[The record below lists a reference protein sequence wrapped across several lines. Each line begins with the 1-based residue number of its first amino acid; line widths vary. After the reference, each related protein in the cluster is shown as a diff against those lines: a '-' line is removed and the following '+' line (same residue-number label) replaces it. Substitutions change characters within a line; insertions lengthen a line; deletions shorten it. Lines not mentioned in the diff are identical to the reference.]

1 MSVFNCVISSVV
13 VSVSMLT
20 LIPTV
25 AAQEIPYGVSDKE
38 KLSILLGDAKAH
50 LASHAGDLNWLKAAG
65 IASHQLANMKVE
77 GASGDAV
84 SYLRKATELEPDNAE
99 ILAYLGSA
107 YAMAGRDSGF
117 VVNKVSNV
125 NKGLAALD
133 KAVKKDPHNLNV
145 RYIRGSVSYN
155 LPTMFSRQA
164 TAESDYLF
172 YVSEAKAGT
181 PVDPK
186 RLAEAY
192 FKLGQI
198 AGAKNQKAEALD
210 FYTQAQ
216 KASPQSHW
224 AQQARGAMK

>member
-1 MSVFNCVISSVV
+1 MNFFNSIIKAFIILISILV
-13 VSVSMLT
+13 
-20 LIPTV
+20 LISKV
-25 AAQEIPYGVSDKE
+25 EAQEIPYGVGDKE
-38 KLSILLGDAKAH
+38 KLSILLREAKIH
-50 LASHAGDLNWLKAAG
+50 LASDENNLNWLKAAG

-77 GASGDAV
+77 GASEDAV
-84 SYLRKATELEPDNAE
+84 NYLKKTTELEPDNAE

-133 KAVKKDPHNLNV
+133 KAVKKSPGNLTI
-145 RYIRGSVSYN
+145 RFIRGSVSYT
-155 LPTMFSRQA
+155 LPAMFSRKA
-164 TAESDYLF
+164 TAENDYLF
-172 YVSEAKAGT
+172 YVNEAKAGA

-192 FKLGQI
+192 YKLGQI
-198 AGAKNQKAEALD
+198 AGEKDQKTEALD

-216 KASPQSHW
+216 KASPQSDW
-224 AQQARGAMK
+224 AQQAGRAMK